1 MYPDTPHAADPEFE
15 EQQPGVIGGDRKTDQ
30 DQWRKPVQDHFTP
43 EQPIEEES
51 QQKQVVECCK
61 KGDRNRTDVSLGRT
75 KKPVTGRLSR
85 KITEQVM
92 PHCHRHGILQSKDC
106 GNADKHQGDRLSI
119 HHFPKIRHLIFC

>member
-15 EQQPGVIGGDRKTDQ
+15 EQQPGVISGDRKTDQ
-30 DQWRKPVQDHFTP
+30 DQWRQPVQDHFTP
-43 EQPIEEES
+43 EQPIEEKPQE
-51 QQKQVVECCK
+51 KQVVECCK

-75 KKPVTGRLSR
+75 KKPVTGRFSR
-85 KITEQVM
+85 EVTEQVM